1 MDVSDKN
8 HEGRKELMLSLGKIK
23 DRQLDVK
30 VGIFFKM
37 LSFQDKISYL
47 LETTFRWPQI
57 S

>member
-1 MDVSDKN
+1 MDVGGKN
-8 HEGRKELMLSLGKIK
+8 NEGRKELMLPVGKIK
-23 DRQLDVK
+23 DVK

-37 LSFQDKISYL
+37 LSFQDKICYL

>member
-8 HEGRKELMLSLGKIK
+8 HEGRKELMLPLGKIK
-23 DRQLDVK
+23 DVK

-37 LSFQDKISYL
+37 LSFQDKICYL
-47 LETTFRWPQI
+47 LKTNFRWPQI